1 MRGAWAQLECCGSV
15 AGLAWQLRT
24 LWQMGGA
31 LHGRDKK
38 TECGV
43 MRLGLVASLLH
54 PEMSMLS
61 GRWSLV
67 AGRWSARP
75 VPAQKVFWRLE
86 LHDPSPSSSLTSLI
100 PGVGVG
106 LATAHPATLFQ
117 L

>member
-1 MRGAWAQLECCGSV
+1 V